1 MAHYFYHTI
10 RARVRNPY
18 LPVDISTRLP
28 LHLTRIV
35 GIQCRYSSGIERIV
49 PRINADIIP
58 RIGWFT
64 LAVNNRKRPL
74 GVFDVRYERPWI
86 DANDDY
92 QELDVPIQ
100 GGSMI
105 TGTYNNELQYPYGET
120 ANKDT
125 AQVSTGGSSAV
136 VVIGNGN
143 NGGLVQWGDDG
154 SQIGGVIKYDG
165 IFFDTQRVNPG
176 DIAVVNP
183 ANAANYDGY
192 IVAICLK
199 CNGDLSLNSRIP

>member
-1 MAHYFYHTI
+1 MPQYFYHTI

-18 LPVDISTRLP
+18 LPVDVSTRLP

-35 GIQCRYSSGIERIV
+35 GIQCRYCYGIERIV
-49 PRINADIIP
+49 PRITADIIP

-64 LAVNNRKRPL
+64 LAANNRKRPL

-105 TGTYNNELQYPYGET
+105 TGTYNNELQYPYGAGST
-120 ANKDT
+120 TSQGATGNK
-125 AQVSTGGSSAV
+125 QVVT
-136 VVIGNGN
+136 
-143 NGGLVQWGDDG
+143 NGGDNGGGIILQYGGDGNDSG
-154 SQIGGVIKYDG
+154 TAIQYDG
-165 IFFDTQRVNPG
+165 LFFDTLKVSPV
-176 DIAVVNP
+176 DIKIVNP
-183 ANAANYDGY
+183 ATASNYDGY
-192 IVAICLK
+192 IVAIYLK
-199 CNGDLSLNSRIP
+199 CIGDTTLK

>member
-1 MAHYFYHTI
+1 MPQIFYETI

-28 LHLTRIV
+28 LHLSRIV
-35 GIQCRYSSGIERIV
+35 GIQCRYCSGIERIV
-49 PRINADIIP
+49 PRIIADIIP

-86 DANDDY
+86 DANDGY
-92 QELDVPIQ
+92 QELDVSIQ

-105 TGTYNNELQYPYGET
+105 TGTYNNELQYPYGAS
-120 ANKDT
+120 ANRPD
-125 AQVSTGGSSAV
+125 AQPDAGGGQT
-136 VVIGNGN
+136 VVIGGGGN
-143 NGGLVQWGDDG
+143 SGDLLQWGG
-154 SQIGGVIKYDG
+154 GGEIGVGIDYDG
-165 IFFDTQRVNPG
+165 LFRETAKVNPV
-176 DIAVVNP
+176 DIGIVNP

-192 IVAICLK
+192 IVAIYLK
-199 CNGDLSLNSRIP
+199 CLGDTNLKT

>member
-1 MAHYFYHTI
+1 MPQHFFQTI

-35 GIQCRYSSGIERIV
+35 GIQCRYCSGIEQIRPQI
-49 PRINADIIP
+49 AAEIIP

-64 LAVNNRKRPL
+64 LGVNNRKRPL

-86 DANDDY
+86 DANDEY

-120 ANKDT
+120 AISN
-125 AQVSTGGSSAV
+125 
-136 VVIGNGN
+136 GNGALP
-143 NGGLVQWGDDG
+143 GGLVTIAPAGRSIEWGSGTDFG
-154 SQIGGVIKYDG
+154 TPIAYDG
-165 IFFDTQRVNPG
+165 LFFDTLKVSPT
-176 DIAVVNP
+176 DIGIVNP
-183 ANAANYDGY
+183 ATATNYDGY
-192 IVAICLK
+192 IVAIYLK
-199 CNGDLSLNSRIP
+199 CLGDTNLNRS

>member
-1 MAHYFYHTI
+1 MSQYFYHTI

-35 GIQCRYSSGIERIV
+35 GIQCRYCFGIERIV
-49 PRINADIIP
+49 PKITADIIP

-74 GVFDVRYERPWI
+74 GVFDVRYERSWI

-100 GGSMI
+100 GGSMV
-105 TGTYNNELQYPYGET
+105 TGTYNNELQYPYGAAATTNTGQGANGNSSPIIVSNGGGDGGGIILQYGGDSNDSGTAIQYDGLFFET
-120 ANKDT
+120 AK
-125 AQVSTGGSSAV
+125 VSPTD
-136 VVIGNGN
+136 VVI
-143 NGGLVQWGDDG
+143 
-154 SQIGGVIKYDG
+154 
-165 IFFDTQRVNPG
+165 
-176 DIAVVNP
+176 VNP
-183 ANAANYDGY
+183 ATATNYAGY
-192 IVAICLK
+192 IVAIYLK
-199 CNGDLSLNSRIP
+199 CIGDTTIK

>member
-1 MAHYFYHTI
+1 MPQHFFQTI

-35 GIQCRYSSGIERIV
+35 GIQCRYCSGIEQIRPQI
-49 PRINADIIP
+49 AAEIIP

-64 LAVNNRKRPL
+64 LTVNNRKRPL

-86 DANDDY
+86 DANDGY

-120 ANKDT
+120 P
-125 AQVSTGGSSAV
+125 VSSTG
-136 VVIGNGN
+136 NGALP
-143 NGGLVQWGDDG
+143 GGLVVTAPA
-154 SQIGGVIKYDG
+154 GGVIEWGGGIDFGTPIAYDG
-165 IFFDTQRVNPG
+165 LFFETLKVSPT
-176 DIAVVNP
+176 DIGIVNP
-183 ANAANYDGY
+183 ATATNYDGY
-192 IVAICLK
+192 IVAIYLK
-199 CNGDLSLNSRIP
+199 CLGDTNLNRS

>member
-1 MAHYFYHTI
+1 MPQHFFQTI
-10 RARVRNPY
+10 RARVRNPF

-35 GIQCRYSSGIERIV
+35 GIQCRYCSGIERIRPQIAAEV
-49 PRINADIIP
+49 IP

-105 TGTYNNELQYPYGET
+105 TGTYNNELQYAYGAT
-120 ANKDT
+120 PVPSA
-125 AQVSTGGSSAV
+125 GSSTPQGALV
-136 VVIGNGN
+136 TGAPL
-143 NGGLVQWGDDG
+143 GGIVEWGAGDG
-154 SQIGGVIKYDG
+154 GFGTPVAYDG
-165 IFFDTQRVNPG
+165 LFFDTLKVSPV
-176 DIAVVNP
+176 DIGIVNP
-183 ANAANYDGY
+183 ATATNYDGY
-192 IVAICLK
+192 IVAIYLK
-199 CNGDLSLNSRIP
+199 CLGDTNLNRS

>member
-1 MAHYFYHTI
+1 MPQYYYQTI

-35 GIQCRYSSGIERIV
+35 GIQCRYCSGIERIV

-64 LAVNNRKRPL
+64 LSANNRKRPL

-86 DANDDY
+86 DANDEY
-92 QELDVPIQ
+92 QELDVAIQ

-105 TGTYNNELQYPYGET
+105 TGTYNNELQYPYGAT
-120 ANKDT
+120 T
-125 AQVSTGGSSAV
+125 GSTGATAAAPGTV
-136 VVIGNGN
+136 VVSS
-143 NGGLVQWGDDG
+143 GGGGGDIVLYGGDG
-154 SQIGGVIKYDG
+154 SGSGIQLQYDG
-165 IFFDTQRVNPG
+165 LFFDSAKVSPV
-176 DIAVVNP
+176 DIGIVNP
-183 ANAANYDGY
+183 ATASNYDGY
-192 IVAICLK
+192 IVAIYLK
-199 CNGDLSLNSRIP
+199 CIGDTTLK

>member
-1 MAHYFYHTI
+1 MPQYFYQTI

-35 GIQCRYSSGIERIV
+35 GIQCRYCSGIERIV
-49 PRINADIIP
+49 PRITADIIP

-64 LAVNNRKRPL
+64 LSVNNRKRPL
-74 GVFDVRYERPWI
+74 GVFEVRYERPWI

-105 TGTYNNELQYPYGET
+105 TGTYNNELQYPYGATT
-120 ANKDT
+120 APT
-125 AQVSTGGSSAV
+125 PQSTPGTV
-136 VVIGNGN
+136 VVT
-143 NGGLVQWGDDG
+143 NGGDGGDIILQGGDG
-154 SQIGGVIKYDG
+154 GDSGMSFSYDG
-165 IFFDTQRVNPG
+165 LFFQSNKVSPV
-176 DIAVVNP
+176 DIGIVNP
-183 ANAANYDGY
+183 ATASNYDGY
-192 IVAICLK
+192 IVAIYLK
-199 CNGDLSLNSRIP
+199 CLGDTNLRL

>member
-1 MAHYFYHTI
+1 MPQYFYQTI

-35 GIQCRYSSGIERIV
+35 GIQCRYCSGIERIV
-49 PRINADIIP
+49 PRIAADIIP

-64 LAVNNRKRPL
+64 LAVNNRKRTL

-92 QELDVPIQ
+92 QEIDVPIQ

-105 TGTYNNELQYPYGET
+105 TGTYNNELQYPYGE
-120 ANKDT
+120 AAARNG
-125 AQVSTGGSSAV
+125 AQAAPPEAAPAGDGG
-136 VVIGNGN
+136 
-143 NGGLVQWGDDG
+143 GGLIQWGGDG
-154 SQIGGVIKYDG
+154 SNSGIAIQYDG
-165 IFFDTQRVNPG
+165 LFFESAKISPI
-176 DIAVVNP
+176 DIGIVNP
-183 ANAANYDGY
+183 ANTSNYDGY
-192 IVAICLK
+192 IVAIYLK
-199 CNGDLSLNSRIP
+199 CIGDTTIH

>member
-1 MAHYFYHTI
+1 MAHYCYHTI

-35 GIQCRYSSGIERIV
+35 GIQCRYSSGIERII
-49 PRINADIIP
+49 PRINAEIIP

-74 GVFDVRYERPWI
+74 GVFEVRYERPWI

-120 ANKDT
+120 ANRDPG
-125 AQVSTGGSSAV
+125 AGSTQPAPADPLITTG
-136 VVIGNGN
+136 VI
-143 NGGLVQWGDDG
+143 QWGGDSSETG
-154 SQIGGVIKYDG
+154 TAIQYGGIL
-165 IFFDTQRVNPG
+165 FDTQRVNPG

-192 IVAICLK
+192 IVAIYLK
-199 CNGDLSLNSRIP
+199 CTGDLSLNSRL

>member
-1 MAHYFYHTI
+1 MSQYFYQTI

-58 RIGWFT
+58 RIGWFS
-64 LAVNNRKRPL
+64 LSVNNRKRPL

-105 TGTYNNELQYPYGET
+105 TGTYNNELQYPYGQ
-120 ANKDT
+120 AAGSNDT
-125 AQVSTGGSSAV
+125 QTTSG
-136 VVIGNGN
+136 GNGGDVLLQSGDGGD
-143 NGGLVQWGDDG
+143 NGMAIQ
-154 SQIGGVIKYDG
+154 YDG
-165 IFFDTQRVNPG
+165 LFFQSNKVSPT
-176 DIAVVNP
+176 DIVIVNP

-199 CNGDLSLNSRIP
+199 CIGDTTLNN